1 MFYDK
6 ILRPLFFKFDAE
18 DVHHFF
24 NRFGEGLGRYA
35 LTRALTRLACRP
47 VDDPILR
54 TSLAGIQLKH
64 PLGVGAGFDKE
75 GRVVPIMQEVGFA
88 YEEIGTITGRPSP
101 GNPRPRLWRLPEDR
115 ALIVNYGLV
124 STGTEAAVNRFT
136 SYRSRGRW
144 TMPVGISVAKA
155 NVPNL
160 SGEDGLKDLFNA
172 YQRLEPFADYMT
184 INTSCPNTADG
195 HQYCQDP
202 GMYRECLA
210 GLDVLNPNK
219 PVFIK
224 LSPDISTGRLLEI
237 MAETDKF
244 SWVKGFI
251 LCNLTHDRS
260 SLQSGN
266 LSKTSAGGVSG
277 AHLRELSDRS
287 LEAAYK
293 NGHHRYEFIGMG
305 GIDSVEHAY
314 RKIRLGATALQIVTS
329 LIYNGP
335 LWPSQLMRGLADRL
349 KQDGFKNV
357 KQAVGADVK

>member
-1 MFYDK
+1 
-6 ILRPLFFKFDAE
+6 
-18 DVHHFF
+18 
-24 NRFGEGLGRYA
+24 
-35 LTRALTRLACRP
+35 
-47 VDDPILR
+47 
-54 TSLAGIQLKH
+54 
-64 PLGVGAGFDKE
+64 
-75 GRVVPIMQEVGFA
+75 
-88 YEEIGTITGRPSP
+88 
-101 GNPRPRLWRLPEDR
+101 
-115 ALIVNYGLV
+115 
-124 STGTEAAVNRFT
+124 
-136 SYRSRGRW
+136 
-144 TMPVGISVAKA
+144 
-155 NVPNL
+155 
-160 SGEDGLKDLFNA
+160 
-172 YQRLEPFADYMT
+172 
-184 INTSCPNTADG
+184 
-195 HQYCQDP
+195 
-202 GMYRECLA
+202 MYRECLA

-237 MAETDKF
+237 MAETDRF

-314 RKIRLGATALQIVTS
+314 RKIRLGATSLQIVTS